1 MKIFS
6 NCTKKVLIPAAIVL
20 IASAGAGSTAAYFRH
35 AQTIKNVLSVG
46 ESTIEITEDYAPPK
60 EMQQGENIYKKKVT
74 VKNTGTVP
82 CYVRVYA
89 GFSDSAVEDVSQLY
103 NPNGWFDA
111 ASYQDNLPDG
121 WAFVTPTDD
130 AVVGDG
136 GYYYYTEPLQPG
148 KSTEPLFE
156 KVKTTFA
163 KAIYRQYTMEICM
176 EGIPRT
182 KIRSLQ
188 PCRIYENAKEDRD
201 GYNKIGG
208 ICVCWNSGQNSG
220 DFLHGCCP

>member
-6 NCTKKVLIPAAIVL
+6 NFKKGILIPAAIVL

-35 AQTIKNVLSVG
+35 IQTVKNVLSVG

-60 EMQQGENIYKKKVT
+60 EMQQGENIYKKRVA

-82 CYVRVYA
+82 CYVRVYV

-103 NPNGWFDA
+103 NPNGWFDT

-121 WAFVTPTDD
+121 WAFVTPADD
-130 AVVGDG
+130 TVVGDG
-136 GYYYYTEPLQPG
+136 GYYYYTKPLQPG

-156 KVKTTFA
+156 KVNTTFA
-163 KAIYRQYTMEICM
+163 KAEDVQDYEIIVYAECVQTLDKDGA
-176 EGIPRT
+176 EFTGSTPW
-182 KIRSLQ
+182 KS
-188 PCRIYENAKEDRD
+188 AWKE
-201 GYNKIGG
+201 
-208 ICVCWNSGQNSG
+208 
-220 DFLHGCCP
+220 FLERK